1 MARASRIAAVMA
13 AARMARS
20 LQAFLLAAT
29 VASCHAATRAPAGG
43 IGLKPDAAEGIETA
57 STAVAQLR
65 RDIDA
70 LFADPA
76 LARGFWGVL
85 IKSLKTDETLYTLN
99 ARKLMMPASNM
110 KIVTLAAA
118 VEKLG
123 WDYTYE
129 TTVRIA
135 GRIDNGVLEGD
146 LVVVGSGDPS
156 LMAADGSADRLFS
169 RWAGQLEAAGVR
181 SIAGRIVGD
190 DNTFDD
196 ETLGFGWS
204 WDDLPDDYAAGV
216 GALQLNED
224 AVRITVVPGAAAGD
238 VAGISVVP
246 AASGL
251 SVDNDVTTSAAGLPP
266 SIAARRLPGSPRL
279 TLRGTIALGAAPIV
293 ESVAVDNPTLFF
305 VSAFRSALIAN
316 GIDVRGPAVDI
327 DDIGDAPARSD
338 GRTIVAY
345 RSPPLSAL
353 ADRLMKASQNQYA
366 ETLLKTIGLSAG
378 AATAVNG
385 RTAVQAIL
393 QPWGVAP
400 SEVIQRDGSGL
411 SRYDYVTPEALVTI
425 LAYVDRD
432 PRLSAPFVAS
442 LPIAGRDGTL
452 SNRMKGTAAENNARA
467 KTGSMSN
474 VRALSGFVTTAD
486 GERVVFSIIANNFDA
501 PAETINRTAD
511 AVVVRLATLSRSKR
525 P

>member
-1 MARASRIAAVMA
+1 VARASRIAAVMA

-156 LMAADGSADRLFS
+156 LMAADGSADGLFS

-238 VAGISVVP
+238 VGARRSAHEGEPESVRGNAAQDDWAVGGRRDGGEWTDGRASDPATVGRGAKRGDSAGRI
-246 AASGL
+246 GL
-251 SVDNDVTTSAAGLPP
+251 VALRLRDARGARHDSRARRSRSAAER
-266 SIAARRLPGSPRL
+266 A
-279 TLRGTIALGAAPIV
+279 
-293 ESVAVDNPTLFF
+293 
-305 VSAFRSALIAN
+305 
-316 GIDVRGPAVDI
+316 VRGLA
-327 DDIGDAPARSD
+327 
-338 GRTIVAY
+338 
-345 RSPPLSAL
+345 
-353 ADRLMKASQNQYA
+353 ADRRPRRYA
-366 ETLLKTIGLSAG
+366 LE
-378 AATAVNG
+378 
-385 RTAVQAIL
+385 
-393 QPWGVAP
+393 PD
-400 SEVIQRDGSGL
+400 ERDG
-411 SRYDYVTPEALVTI
+411 
-425 LAYVDRD
+425 
-432 PRLSAPFVAS
+432 
-442 LPIAGRDGTL
+442 GREQ
-452 SNRMKGTAAENNARA
+452 R
-467 KTGSMSN
+467 
-474 VRALSGFVTTAD
+474 
-486 GERVVFSIIANNFDA
+486 
-501 PAETINRTAD
+501 
-511 AVVVRLATLSRSKR
+511 
-525 P
+525 

>member
-1 MARASRIAAVMA
+1 MR
-13 AARMARS
+13 
-20 LQAFLLAAT
+20 LE
-29 VASCHAATRAPAGG
+29 
-43 IGLKPDAAEGIETA
+43 PDAAKDSATA
-57 STAVAQLR
+57 TGAVVQLR
-65 RDIDA
+65 RDIDV
-70 LFADPA
+70 LLADPA

-85 IKSLKTDETLYTLN
+85 IKSLKSDETLYALN

-118 VEKLG
+118 AEKLG
-123 WDYTYE
+123 WEYTYE

-135 GRIDNGVLEGD
+135 GRIDNGILDGD

-238 VAGISVVP
+238 AAGIGVAP
-246 AASGL
+246 ASSGL
-251 SVDNDVTTSAAGLPP
+251 SVDNDVTTSAAGVPP
-266 SIAARRLPGSPRL
+266 SIVVRRLPGSPRL
-279 TLRGTIALGAAPIV
+279 VLRGTIPLGAAPIV

-327 DDIGDAPARSD
+327 DDIRDAPARSD
-338 GRTIVAY
+338 TRTIISY
-345 RSPPLSAL
+345 RSPPLSVL

-378 AATAVNG
+378 AATAANG
-385 RTAVQAIL
+385 RAAVQSIL

-400 SEVIQRDGSGL
+400 NDLIQRDGSGL

-425 LAYVDRD
+425 LAHVDRD
-432 PRLSAPFVAS
+432 RRLSAPFAAS

-486 GERVVFSIIANNFDA
+486 GERIVYSIIANNFDA

-511 AVVVRLATLSRSKR
+511 AIVVRLATLSRSKR
-525 P
+525 S

>member
-156 LMAADGSADRLFS
+156 LMAADGSADGLFS

-316 GIDVRGPAVDI
+316 GIDVRRREAT
-327 DDIGDAPARSD
+327 AERSSPTD
-338 GRTIVAY
+338 RRRCR
-345 RSPPLSAL
+345 RSP
-353 ADRLMKASQNQYA
+353 
-366 ETLLKTIGLSAG
+366 IGS
-378 AATAVNG
+378 
-385 RTAVQAIL
+385 
-393 QPWGVAP
+393 
-400 SEVIQRDGSGL
+400 
-411 SRYDYVTPEALVTI
+411 
-425 LAYVDRD
+425 
-432 PRLSAPFVAS
+432 
-442 LPIAGRDGTL
+442 
-452 SNRMKGTAAENNARA
+452 
-467 KTGSMSN
+467 
-474 VRALSGFVTTAD
+474 
-486 GERVVFSIIANNFDA
+486 
-501 PAETINRTAD
+501 
-511 AVVVRLATLSRSKR
+511 
-525 P
+525 